1 MGFYFY
7 AADRWGWSSRKNLAL
22 AAVEGIAYVLGA
34 LCSSAIAGRV
44 GRRVAGTVLP
54 ILFAVMGVICAS
66 YAARPMV
73 VAPLLVVLYF
83 FIAAYWPAIESLVAT
98 GTDAHRM
105 ARRLA
110 VYNLLWPAISAAGTA
125 VCGVVMAHLPTGFF
139 YISAVINVMAGLA
152 IAFGGKQPEENS
164 GEKSEATGPHAGEHA
179 HAEQAAE
186 PELLRQRK
194 LALWLSRIAL
204 PSTYL
209 VSYALAA
216 VMPMLPSL
224 AGQTVSAKTVI
235 GSVWL
240 VGRWIGFSIL
250 AISSF
255 WHTRPRL
262 LIWASL
268 VMLLTFILI
277 CVPTSMVTGGTA
289 NLDLWMMGAAQIILG
304 CALALIYS
312 ASLYFGMV
320 LSEGSTEH
328 SGYHEALIGLGQ
340 VLGPG
345 VAAGAQWAHPG
356 SIMPAVIV
364 VSAMLGISLMASFI
378 AATRLGAKPAEV

>member
-7 AADRWGWSSRKNLAL
+7 ATDRWGWSPRQNLAL
-22 AAVEGIAYVLGA
+22 AAVEGVAYVFGA
-34 LCSSAIAGRV
+34 LCSSAIAGWV
-44 GRRVAGTVLP
+44 GRRVAGTMLP
-54 ILFAVMGVICAS
+54 ILFAIIAVICAS
-66 YAARPMV
+66 YAAQPMV
-73 VAPLLVVLYF
+73 VTPLLIVLYF
-83 FIAAYWPAIESLVAT
+83 FIAAYWPGIESLVAT
-98 GTDAHRM
+98 GTDAHKM

-110 VYNLLWPAISAAGTA
+110 VYSLLWPAIGAAGTA

-139 YISAVINVMAGLA
+139 YVSAVINVMAALT
-152 IAFGGKQPEENS
+152 IALGGKQPEENVDVNS
-164 GEKSEATGPHAGEHA
+164 EKRERDEDA

-216 VMPMLPSL
+216 LMPTLPSL
-224 AGQTVSAKTVI
+224 AAHSVSAKTVI

-268 VMLLTFILI
+268 VMLLAFILI
-277 CVPTSMVTGGTA
+277 CVPISMVTSGST
-289 NLDLWMMGAAQIILG
+289 NLDLWIMGAAQIILG

-328 SGYHEALIGLGQ
+328 GGYHEALIGLGQ

-345 VAAGAQWAHPG
+345 VAAGAQWTHPE
-356 SIMPAVIV
+356 SIMPAVV
-364 VSAMLGISLMASFI
+364 AVSVMLGISLIASFV
-378 AATRLGAKPAEV
+378 AAARLGKNR